1 MLVFVDISVIIARFD
16 RLEQQHHMFEL
27 TQIRFDNRERLM
39 LDFDIQDGIDRGCH
53 FLGS

>member
-1 MLVFVDISVIIARFD
+1 MFVLIDISVFIARFD

-27 TQIRFDNRERLM
+27 TQIGFDNREGLM

-53 FLGS
+53 FPGS